1 MNGTKGVCMFPK
13 IMCKILYVTMYIF
26 MGKGYRTG
34 LANIFCKVQTVN
46 ILHFMVQIVS
56 VANDLT
62 LPI

>member
-1 MNGTKGVCMFPK
+1 MFPK